1 MVYSAFTIGE
11 VDQDSPLDAT
21 FFTKMKDN
29 FDALRDGSGFN
40 LNNDVIPYGAI
51 ASGAVGQTELKTTTE
66 EDSKS
71 GSGTQLIVTSA
82 GEYGFVPVAK
92 SSTTNTTNMGV
103 LGGVMDDVSLLGVTS
118 YTSYISI
125 SSSTLYTTY
134 GQTRYVTASPPY
146 DLGDGQIDLFA
157 WVLIGSNNQI
167 KAIQTSITPPWA
179 YNGPT
184 DIRPDKTVKGKKIKT
199 KKEINE
205 QTGEI
210 VTKEFEI
217 TMAFKNSDMNLI
229 PHPFVNLEENDTVI
243 LLDPPDMGYLA
254 ECREAGLSI
263 NSLLHDDYLRV
274 DNVPINRASPIGVT
288 PCRFKWR
295 DTQRKAGAAVA
306 DRRQA
311 AVEK

>member
-118 YTSYISI
+118 YTSNPSDAWD
-125 SSSTLYTTY
+125 SGLWD
-134 GQTRYVTASPPY
+134 TAIWGGGYDEVRRWTSPDSQVGY
-146 DLGDGQIDLFA
+146 YASGKLKIETINLE
-157 WVLIGSNNQI
+157 
-167 KAIQTSITPPWA
+167 
-179 YNGPT
+179 
-184 DIRPDKTVKGKKIKT
+184 KGR
-199 KKEINE
+199 INE
-205 QTGEI
+205 
-210 VTKEFEI
+210 
-217 TMAFKNSDMNLI
+217 
-229 PHPFVNLEENDTVI
+229 
-243 LLDPPDMGYLA
+243 
-254 ECREAGLSI
+254 CRLS
-263 NSLLHDDYLRV
+263 SFY
-274 DNVPINRASPIGVT
+274 NRAGCYI
-288 PCRFKWR
+288 W
-295 DTQRKAGAAVA
+295 AGSYT
-306 DRRQA
+306 
-311 AVEK
+311 